1 MPILVVNPMND
12 VHCRHMVTK
21 LKEMGIEFKELGSP
35 QLNDYAAVNGELIY
49 NGEPFRRLRSVYFR
63 SIMTHNPNQLT
74 GGTAADRYN
83 NQLQFSARV
92 EAVRG
97 WLHALHE
104 EGARVINA
112 PSNSSK
118 YYQLNALH
126 RLGIPMPRT
135 CITSNPE
142 IARKFISEVKNAVC
156 KPLPG
161 GGYCRRVTP
170 ELLEQLDAI
179 SNEPAIF
186 QEEIPGDDIRV
197 NMLAGQVISA
207 HKIIKSNPDI
217 LDYRDDPEYHSGE
230 VQYEPV
236 DLPEGVASF
245 CAKAMQQ
252 LELRFSGIDLRRTSD
267 GKFILIECNSMPAFL
282 DIELKTGAP
291 ITARLIEDLQQAPLI
306 ERSLSYAAAGT
317 YTRKKDTVNNSYLF
331 DYYDVMSNWSKQVRK
346 FKDRIIVDLNEEQK
360 VQMLK
365 QTGSPK
371 AQMELEIQDG
381 KVKVLRVW

>member
-12 VHCRHMVTK
+12 VHCRHMVSM
-21 LKEMGIEFKELGSP
+21 LRERGIEYKELGSP
-35 QLNDYAAVNGELIY
+35 KLNDYAAVNGELIY
-49 NGEPFRRLRSVYFR
+49 NGEPLRRFRSVYFR
-63 SIMTHNPNQLT
+63 SIMTHNPNQLA

-83 NQLQFSARV
+83 HQLQFSAQV

-97 WLHALHE
+97 WMHALHE

-126 RLGIPMPRT
+126 RLGIPLPRT

-142 IARKFISEVKNAVC
+142 IARNFISEVKGAVC

-161 GGYCRRVTP
+161 GSYCRKVTP

-197 NMLAGQVISA
+197 NMLAGQMISA

-217 LDYRDDPEYHSGE
+217 LDYRTDPEYHSGD
-230 VQYEPV
+230 VQYESV
-236 DLPEGVASF
+236 DLPEGVVSF
-245 CAKAMQQ
+245 CAKAMEQ
-252 LELRFSGIDLRRTSD
+252 LGLRFSGIDLRKTPD
-267 GKFILIECNSMPAFL
+267 GEFVLIECNSMPAFL

-306 ERSLSYAAAGT
+306 ERSSSYSAAGT
-317 YTRKKDTVNNSYLF
+317 YARKREPGNPAYLF
-331 DYYDVMSNWSKQVRK
+331 DYYDVMSNWRKQSSK
-346 FKDRIIVDLNEEQK
+346 FKDRIIVNLNEEQK

-371 AQMELEIQDG
+371 AQMELEIHDG